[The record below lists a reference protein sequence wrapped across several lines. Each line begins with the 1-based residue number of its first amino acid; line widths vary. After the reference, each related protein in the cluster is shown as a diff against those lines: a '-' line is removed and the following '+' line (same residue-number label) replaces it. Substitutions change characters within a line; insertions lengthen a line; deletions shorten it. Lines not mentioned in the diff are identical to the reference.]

1 MVKSVFDKPSILT
14 RIAVGKG
21 VGFLIGLAGF
31 IIMPMLW
38 PEAPELLRWGI
49 LLWYATLG
57 AVVGVFGVLNYHPL
71 LMLPMPWW
79 VRAPLVGG
87 WMNFVLTFFA
97 YDQMQAAIVAMLGVS
112 MSPFWFTL
120 EGAIVGA
127 IIGGLATWIGGEG
140 RKTTEMLIDSDG

>member
-57 AVVGVFGVLNYHPL
+57 AVVGVFGVLNYH
-71 LMLPMPWW
+71 
-79 VRAPLVGG
+79 LVGACAAG
-87 WMNFVLTFFA
+87 WRL
-97 YDQMQAAIVAMLGVS
+97 DELC
-112 MSPFWFTL
+112 PDL
-120 EGAIVGA
+120 
-127 IIGGLATWIGGEG
+127 LC
-140 RKTTEMLIDSDG
+140 L

>member
-1 MVKSVFDKPSILT
+1 
-14 RIAVGKG
+14 
-21 VGFLIGLAGF
+21 
-31 IIMPMLW
+31 
-38 PEAPELLRWGI
+38 
-49 LLWYATLG
+49 
-57 AVVGVFGVLNYHPL
+57 
-71 LMLPMPWW
+71 
-79 VRAPLVGG
+79 
-87 WMNFVLTFFA
+87 MNFVLTFFA

>member
-1 MVKSVFDKPSILT
+1 MVKSVLDKPSILT

-112 MSPFWFTL
+112 MSPF
-120 EGAIVGA
+120 
-127 IIGGLATWIGGEG
+127 
-140 RKTTEMLIDSDG
+140 